1 MAQPRGQK
9 AQNQGYDAYP
19 TLPEDFGSPQGDLP
33 GELAPMTDSETDLA
47 GQPEPMPKDQEEMPS
62 MQDFLDNYTPP
73 FQPVPAE
80 QYPVVEKHPKR
91 NLTKPKGTL
100 MAQFL
105 WNRSVN
111 GPKPR
116 SSQEALERA
125 SAADFK
131 NSIVTTA
138 PEALRQA
145 LNFIGVASDRNPT
158 GLGVSLATARQ
169 VIIGKNQ
176 EETSMTDEADFR
188 ASMEQG
194 DNRIDKKKIRQ
205 FVNYDGSVTYEILN
219 DDKSIMSRFT
229 LGEYKGQKVFVQGG
243 YSAYAQTLRK
253 LAPQLA
259 AAAAKS
265 SEFDD
270 IRKKAGGE

>member
-9 AQNQGYDAYP
+9 AQNAGYDAYP
-19 TLPEDFGSPQGDLP
+19 SLPEDLAAPQGELP
-33 GELAPMTDSETDLA
+33 GELAPMVDSETEIM
-47 GQPEPMPKDQEEMPS
+47 GQPEPLPKDLEEMPS

-73 FQPVPAE
+73 FQPLPAS
-80 QYPVVEKHPKR
+80 QYPVNKEPTPSR
-91 NLTKPKGTL
+91 SLTKPRGTV

-105 WNRSVN
+105 YNRSVR
-111 GPKPR
+111 GPAPR
-116 SSQEALERA
+116 TSREAVAMADAQEM
-125 SAADFK
+125 K

-145 LNFIGVASDRNPT
+145 LNIIGVASERNPT
-158 GLGVSLATARQ
+158 GLSVSLSTARQ
-169 VIIGKNQ
+169 VIVGKNQ
-176 EETSMTDEADFR
+176 EDIPGTEEAEFR
-188 ASMEQG
+188 AAMERG
-194 DNRIDKKKIRQ
+194 DDRIDKKKIRQ
-205 FVNYDGSVTYEILN
+205 FVNYDGSITYEVLN

-259 AAAAKS
+259 ASQAKS
-265 SEFDD
+265 SEFDE
-270 IRKKAGGE
+270 IRKKAGG